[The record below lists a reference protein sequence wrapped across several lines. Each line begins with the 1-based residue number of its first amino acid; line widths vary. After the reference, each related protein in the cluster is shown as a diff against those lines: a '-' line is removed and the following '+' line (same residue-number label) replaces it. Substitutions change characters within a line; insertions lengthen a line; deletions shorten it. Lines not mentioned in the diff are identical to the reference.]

1 MDSTRPT
8 VSSYALDMDAGTLTL
23 EWDEPVRASES
34 VVTLVEVRKSAQ
46 ASLDIMT
53 LTSTTRPKEGGAS
66 STVTFLLSREDLDEL
81 KRIDGLASNKSTS
94 YIYFPAFTFLD
105 RSVEEN
111 MAAATIS
118 QVSTYVADTTVPN
131 LDGYTLDIEARTL
144 TLHFNEP
151 VLIASFNA
159 SCIQLQEDLKS
170 TDGQFH
176 RLVDSYAV
184 DTSLHDSSAVAD
196 LEIAF
201 SDYDYDT
208 INGLSRLA
216 KVESAV
222 RMTMDA
228 CAAVDVAGN
237 KVDPIIDRAAR
248 SSIAFRPDSTN
259 PELLRFTIDMDEGT
273 LTTNFTEPVFY
284 GYGGAL
290 TLVLDDADLD
300 AIKASDIAVD
310 ASSTYLTA
318 QAGGVGD
325 MTGNTLDPTLL
336 RKPSASYLPDVTPP
350 TLSSFDLDL
359 DEGLLHIE
367 FGESVDEDTLDLS
380 KILLTPDGYAW
391 EVGTNKE
398 KGTNLVGD

>member
-1 MDSTRPT
+1 M
-8 VSSYALDMDAGTLTL
+8 
-23 EWDEPVRASES
+23 
-34 VVTLVEVRKSAQ
+34 
-46 ASLDIMT
+46 
-53 LTSTTRPKEGGAS
+53 
-66 STVTFLLSREDLDEL
+66 

-111 MAAATIS
+111 TAAATIS
-118 QVSTYVADTTVPN
+118 QVSTYVADTTVPS

-151 VLIASFNA
+151 VIISSFNA

-170 TDGQFH
+170 TDGQYH

-222 RMTMDA
+222 RMTMDS
-228 CAAVDVAGN
+228 CAALDVAGN

-248 SSIAFRPDSTN
+248 SSIAFRPDATN

-273 LTTNFTEPVFY
+273 VTMNFTEPVFY
-284 GYGGAL
+284 GYVDATKFTLHSSDEGGTSVTLSEATTQKTLDSLSSYYYYDGRAEEGRVDYYGYGGEL
-290 TLVLDDADLD
+290 TLVLHSDDLD

-318 QAGGVGD
+318 QAGGIGD

-350 TLSSFDLDL
+350 TFSSFDLDL

-367 FGESVDEDTLDLS
+367 FGESSARTRRPVQNPTDAGRLRLGG
-380 KILLTPDGYAW
+380 GYQ
-391 EVGTNKE
+391 
-398 KGTNLVGD
+398 

>member
-1 MDSTRPT
+1 M
-8 VSSYALDMDAGTLTL
+8 G
-23 EWDEPVRASES
+23 
-34 VVTLVEVRKSAQ
+34 
-46 ASLDIMT
+46 
-53 LTSTTRPKEGGAS
+53 
-66 STVTFLLSREDLDEL
+66 
-81 KRIDGLASNKSTS
+81 
-94 YIYFPAFTFLD
+94 
-105 RSVEEN
+105 
-111 MAAATIS
+111 
-118 QVSTYVADTTVPN
+118 
-131 LDGYTLDIEARTL
+131 
-144 TLHFNEP
+144 
-151 VLIASFNA
+151 
-159 SCIQLQEDLKS
+159 
-170 TDGQFH
+170 
-176 RLVDSYAV
+176 
-184 DTSLHDSSAVAD
+184 
-196 LEIAF
+196 
-201 SDYDYDT
+201 
-208 INGLSRLA
+208 
-216 KVESAV
+216 
-222 RMTMDA
+222 
-228 CAAVDVAGN
+228 
-237 KVDPIIDRAAR
+237 
-248 SSIAFRPDSTN
+248 TN

-284 GYGGAL
+284 GYVDATKFSLHSSDEGGTSVTLSEATTAKTLDSLCSFYYYDGRAEEGRVDYYGYGGEL

-398 KGTNLVGD
+398 KGTNLVGGAKRTEFAAQGVDVDRGNGTLSAQVYVDLGETNLDALKVAGVGVDGTAFLSADEGAIYDMASLPLVRVSTANFDGDDLVLEFDEPVVVDDAIPRLVSIVDEDGLGDPLDALVPVRGGGRRGRNARRRVVLDLKDRCSADEVCRIKIITNATNTTEANTTLVCTQPACDVEKAFEIKQRSDLYVTLVAGFVRDHFGNS